1 MMEDVGMQDVHFNE
15 VKLLHCNCLYMPYT
29 AHCVDQAFGKFFSH
43 WHHVLHDQEELLS
56 LLRVSVAFPG
66 GNTVDFD
73 TGLSVN
79 EENH

>member
-15 VKLLHCNCLYMPYT
+15 VKPLHCNCLYMLYT
-29 AHCVDQAFGKFFSH
+29 AHYVDQAFGKFFSYQ
-43 WHHVLHDQEELLS
+43 HHVLQNQEELLS
-56 LLRVSVAFPG
+56 LLRVSIALPS

-73 TGLSVN
+73 TRLGVN